1 MISYIFTYSLV
12 FNITNI
18 KGGENMKKIVVMGI
32 ILLLFVGVFVGCS
45 GGGGTTTKMSK
56 VDVSVADDSGNTLSG
71 VSLTIG
77 SYSGTTDSSGKYTFT
92 DVKSGSYTLKAIK
105 DGYKDAST
113 DVTVGEGESKTVNL
127 ALNKK
132 AVAEEIKDYS
142 KLKGY
147 KATIE
152 VKSSSGTGNQKIEI
166 LQDDYGKK
174 QHITVI
180 DSKTGENQFELY
192 LDGDKAKIRSD
203 DTWVEMS
210 DEQVKGITQG
220 FLAFVD
226 AAVTGVRAGYNASV
240 KTLEGSASYSIN
252 EVGSETVND
261 YPAIKYLMKAMATSV
276 GEQTI
281 PEAEVWVISSGSYK
295 NYPTRMIISVIN
307 KGETDTMTV
316 NSLDFDKV
324 TISGG

>member
-1 MISYIFTYSLV
+1 
-12 FNITNI
+12 
-18 KGGENMKKIVVMGI
+18 MKKIVVMGI
-32 ILLLFVGVFVGCS
+32 ILLLIAGFFVGCS
-45 GGGGTTTKMSK
+45 KGGGGTQPKTSQ
-56 VDVSVADDSGNTLSG
+56 VNVSVADDSGNTLSG

-92 DVKSGSYTLKAIK
+92 DVKSGSYTVKAIK

-142 KLKGY
+142 RLKSY

-152 VKSSSGTGNQKIEI
+152 VKNSSGTGDQKIEI

-210 DEQVKGITQG
+210 AEQVKGITQG
-220 FLAFVD
+220 FLTFID
-226 AAVTGVRAGYNASV
+226 ATVTGVRAGYNASV

-252 EVGSETVND
+252 KVGSETVND
-261 YPAIKYLMKAMATSV
+261 YPTIKYLMKSMATSV

-281 PEAEVWVISSGSYK
+281 AQAEVWIIGSGSYK
-295 NYPTRMIISVIN
+295 NYSTRMIISVIN

-316 NSLDFDKV
+316 NISDFDKV